1 MKSIRSILHILLGV
15 TLICSCNEATELA
28 HITPN
33 VSLIKYKDIVKI
45 DSLYTYP
52 GDSLYQNWI
61 NQYNKNL
68 EDKTSRSLSP
78 EDDAFFNKQYIVKST
93 EATVLY
99 GRNYIFPG
107 SILEGNSISNQNY
120 IPVFI
125 SNRKPITVSMTL
137 AHNTPKPTSRT
148 IEAPTFSK
156 LSDYVVEMVTDGN
169 FEQNQK
175 FMFSYKRF
183 SFYDELKPHS
193 EQILIQENYFLQKV
207 KVQQNTGIKY
217 KSQQECMLNSSNQVS
232 PSTWILLL

>member
-78 EDDAFFNKQYIVKST
+78 EDEYCEKY
-93 EATVLY
+93 
-99 GRNYIFPG
+99 R
-107 SILEGNSISNQNY
+107 
-120 IPVFI
+120 
-125 SNRKPITVSMTL
+125 SNRFIWKKLHI
-137 AHNTPKPTSRT
+137 SR
-148 IEAPTFSK
+148 IHFRRK
-156 LSDYVVEMVTDGN
+156 
-169 FEQNQK
+169 
-175 FMFSYKRF
+175 
-183 SFYDELKPHS
+183 
-193 EQILIQENYFLQKV
+193 
-207 KVQQNTGIKY
+207 
-217 KSQQECMLNSSNQVS
+217 
-232 PSTWILLL
+232 

>member
-1 MKSIRSILHILLGV
+1 
-15 TLICSCNEATELA
+15 
-28 HITPN
+28 
-33 VSLIKYKDIVKI
+33 
-45 DSLYTYP
+45 
-52 GDSLYQNWI
+52 
-61 NQYNKNL
+61 
-68 EDKTSRSLSP
+68 
-78 EDDAFFNKQYIVKST
+78 
-93 EATVLY
+93 
-99 GRNYIFPG
+99 
-107 SILEGNSISNQNY
+107 
-120 IPVFI
+120 
-125 SNRKPITVSMTL
+125 MTL

-183 SFYDELKPHS
+183 SFDLKLKPHS

>member
-1 MKSIRSILHILLGV
+1 
-15 TLICSCNEATELA
+15 
-28 HITPN
+28 
-33 VSLIKYKDIVKI
+33 
-45 DSLYTYP
+45 
-52 GDSLYQNWI
+52 
-61 NQYNKNL
+61 
-68 EDKTSRSLSP
+68 
-78 EDDAFFNKQYIVKST
+78 
-93 EATVLY
+93 
-99 GRNYIFPG
+99 
-107 SILEGNSISNQNY
+107 
-120 IPVFI
+120 
-125 SNRKPITVSMTL
+125 MTL

-183 SFYDELKPHS
+183 SFYDEIKTAFGTN
-193 EQILIQENYFLQKV
+193 INNKKTIFFKKV

>member
-183 SFYDELKPHS
+183 SFYDE
-193 EQILIQENYFLQKV
+193 N
-207 KVQQNTGIKY
+207 
-217 KSQQECMLNSSNQVS
+217 
-232 PSTWILLL
+232 